1 MGQPDWTETDGAGV
15 FFTFLVVH
23 RQAWPSSTI
32 SRPGKEDETSNA
44 EIKVEPQ
51 VLVLVSPS
59 LITETKGETR
69 RKNSESNKNK
79 SKRF

>member
-1 MGQPDWTETDGAGV
+1 MSRPADPI
-15 FFTFLVVH
+15 LNICVH
-23 RQAWPSSTI
+23 RPGGLLSTI